1 MKTKFL
7 GDTQSTFGDRES
19 GPTTSYEVGGVLLM
33 ESMRRLFSGNL
44 SQLWDFVEKYSTRI
58 GRLFFTTN

>member
-19 GPTTSYEVGGVLLM
+19 GPSSYEVGGVLLM
-33 ESMRRLFSGNL
+33 ETMEMFSGNL
-44 SQLWDFVEKYSTRI
+44 SQLWDFVEKYSTGN
-58 GRLFFTTN
+58 GRLFITRN